1 MEHGEKIRPLWR
13 RNNTSPLSWRC
24 IQIAPS
30 HLMHKVRSKKSKTS
44 KTKPRRMDSSKGGYE
59 VWQTILRRSW
69 VEVIMTAVAPHR
81 PHTGPTLAPHC
92 CWGKKCTASGPRLAL
107 AA

>member
-13 RNNTSPLSWRC
+13 RNNTSPLSRRC

-59 VWQTILRRSW
+59 VWQTILRLSW

-81 PHTGPTLAPHC
+81 PHIGPC
-92 CWGKKCTASGPRLAL
+92 CWGEKCTASGPRLAL